1 MSRCVVLA
9 SIILPSWFLLAGAA
23 TVTTGTW
30 NLMVSMQLKKVGRY
44 SHSCPTSVMADL
56 ENEFRDWMQAEFDMV
71 LGEDNY
77 VLTRAAAADQDDA
90 AEIQVI
96 VKTSR
101 RGRRPVL
108 QQQQKNGG
116 VHTIQSLALPL
127 QWNVQT
133 IVDQWRNAVR
143 FTRLDLPCMGDE
155 ATVAQ
160 LKIVEVPYFPDS
172 WTSTP
177 IILSFPSTPQNATT
191 TTESGEAAERFVI
204 STY

>member
-1 MSRCVVLA
+1 MSRHCVVLA

-23 TVTTGTW
+23 TVTTGPW

-44 SHSCPTSVMADL
+44 SHYCPTSVMADL

-101 RGRRPVL
+101 RVCPVL
-108 QQQQKNGG
+108 QQQNGG
-116 VHTIQSLALPL
+116 GHTIQSLALPL

-177 IILSFPSTPQNATT
+177 IILSFPSTSQNATTT